1 MSEYNVDF
9 SNINSVRYLQPGIYH
24 AWLAKVEEREGRQA
38 PLFSWT
44 FVDGAGAQSTIT
56 TSLAD
61 NALWKLQEV
70 LIALGVDATGKLRLS
85 QAKLSKLVGRSAMIE
100 VTTEEGENG
109 KTYSKIA
116 HCWKADAAKEQAPPP
131 SDDGYDADFDADL
144 I

>member
-9 SNINSVRYLQPGIYH
+9 SNINSVRYLQPGIYR

-44 FVDGAGAQSTIT
+44 FVDGTGAQSTIT

-70 LIALGVDATGKLRLS
+70 LMALGVDATGKLRLS
-85 QAKLSKLVGRSAMIE
+85 QAKLAKLVGRSAVIE

-109 KTYSKIA
+109 KTYSKISK
-116 HCWKADAAKEQAPPP
+116 CWKADAAEEQAPPP
-131 SDDGYDADFDADL
+131 SDDGYDADFDNDPF
-144 I
+144 